1 MPRTYGGDAGDD
13 GMQTQ
18 FSLSQAKI
26 CNLDAMIAL
35 RQLESTRVQQQ
46 SLARILLF
54 MGFHLPGPLQVRP
67 PGRIYGVSSRWAF
80 CVANRLLMDD
90 SER

>member
-26 CNLDAMIAL
+26 CNADAVIAL
-35 RQLESTRVQQQ
+35 RRLESTRVRQRP
-46 SLARILLF
+46 LARVLLF
-54 MGFHLPGPLQVRP
+54 MGQAPRSHLRSEFPMGFLCCKP
-67 PGRIYGVSSRWAF
+67 PIDGR
-80 CVANRLLMDD
+80 L
-90 SER
+90 

>member
-26 CNLDAMIAL
+26 CNADAVIAL
-35 RQLESTRVQQQ
+35 RRLESTRVRQRP
-46 SLARILLF
+46 LARVLLF
-54 MGFHLPGPLQVRP
+54 MGFQLPVPSRSGP

-80 CVANRLLMDD
+80 CVANRPLMDD